1 MAQQFFTVFPEL
13 LKTPDEAR
21 APFAQ
26 ALRQALGSAG
36 EPSLLIFTPEYATYS
51 TKLPASVLAI
61 TPSGWLV
68 IEESPSGGTVTLGA
82 AFAHTLWIELTG
94 ILLYGRLEM
103 AYVQGT
109 AVHRASLVFNTAAS
123 DYYSE
128 AAERIL
134 RGMRGLT
141 GSAGRH
147 KMEPVAD
154 ETGLPFK
161 FRSAV
166 HHLAPPGEQ
175 VQSLFS
181 WPMVATEPS
190 ASIPHE
196 LAPAGMLALT
206 EQTLLFVREEVSQA
220 ILWASQSPHYGD
232 IATFVPLQR
241 LRGYS
246 LNNLDDVSL
255 LRITL
260 LVAAEEDTEGEL
272 NIEVPLSRKADT
284 QAFLGVVATA
294 AQAAGAKPWRVSDR
308 RSDSA

>member
-13 LKTPDEAR
+13 LQTPDAAR

-26 ALRQALGSAG
+26 ALREALGSAG

-61 TPSGWLV
+61 TPGGWLV

-82 AFAHTLWIELTG
+82 PFAHTLWIELTG
-94 ILLYGRLEM
+94 ILLYGRLEI
-103 AYVQGT
+103 AYVQG
-109 AVHRASLVFNTAAS
+109 AAARRASVVFNTAAS

-128 AAERIL
+128 AAERVL

-181 WPMVATEPS
+181 WPMVATEPG
-190 ASIPHE
+190 ASIRRE
-196 LAPAGMLALT
+196 LAAAGMLAVT
-206 EQTLLFVREEVSQA
+206 DQTLLFVREEVSQA

-246 LNNLDDVSL
+246 LSNLDDVSL
-255 LRITL
+255 LRISL
-260 LVAAEEDTEGEL
+260 SVAAQDDTEDAIS
-272 NIEVPLSRKADT
+272 IEVPLSRKADA
-284 QAFLGVVATA
+284 QAFLAVVATA
-294 AQAAGAKPWRVSDR
+294 AQAAGGKPWRVSDT
-308 RSDSA
+308 RSEPA